1 MNITTIYSAILKQYQ
16 ISIQNS
22 CSKRA
27 CILLSNISIM
37 VKQKVLIYIFAYSNM
52 HMYQKEVVTQ
62 ELTGNWEDFF
72 KVLSDETRLRILM
85 LLDRRELCVC
95 EICQILALPQPKV
108 SRHLAKMRDLDLVR
122 DKKEG
127 QWTFYY
133 LSIEE
138 PLFKGI
144 MQQLV
149 ANSQYHPLVSKDME
163 RLAEKES
170 AGTMC
175 ARIRY

>member
-1 MNITTIYSAILKQYQ
+1 
-16 ISIQNS
+16 
-22 CSKRA
+22 
-27 CILLSNISIM
+27 
-37 VKQKVLIYIFAYSNM
+37 
-52 HMYQKEVVTQ
+52 MYQKEVVTQ